1 MSVQCA
7 PVFQLTCLY
16 MLLIKEVIGKREN
29 FNPLFLGWDVQPNQ
43 RQFTCNLFAALQPVC
58 WVVGQFMSITY
69 IILSHTHTH
78 THTSKS
84 VCLTRIFL
92 ICFGCLHI
100 QMHSDNFFTQ
110 KKKTKDMCPSNF
122 VAFKRVNPQ
131 STLEFVQLPDRR
143 RQNWNKHV
151 PCTYFAFI
159 KSLLLLLFF
168 MAAAA
173 AAADFTIY
181 HKL

>member
-16 MLLIKEVIGKREN
+16 MLLIMEVIGKREN
-29 FNPLFLGWDVQPNQ
+29 FNPLFLGWNVQPNQ
-43 RQFTCNLFAALQPVC
+43 RRFTCKSICSPSAALLGS
-58 WVVGQFMSITY
+58 WSIY
-69 IILSHTHTH
+69 VHHIPCPHTHTQASLFVWREFFWFVLVVS
-78 THTSKS
+78 TSK
-84 VCLTRIFL
+84 CILLIFL
-92 ICFGCLHI
+92 P
-100 QMHSDNFFTQ
+100 
-110 KKKTKDMCPSNF
+110 KKTKDMCPSNF

-159 KSLLLLLFF
+159 KSFLLLLFF
-168 MAAAA
+168 MAAAVLQ
-173 AAADFTIY
+173 T
-181 HKL
+181 L

>member
-1 MSVQCA
+1 MSVQCT

-29 FNPLFLGWDVQPNQ
+29 FNPLFLGWNVQTQTKPIHMQ
-43 RQFTCNLFAALQPVC
+43 SICSPSAALLGS
-58 WVVGQFMSITY
+58 WSIY
-69 IILSHTHTH
+69 VHHIHCPHTHTH
-78 THTSKS
+78 KQ
-84 VCLTRIFL
+84 VCL
-92 ICFGCLHI
+92 
-100 QMHSDNFFTQ
+100 SDENFFNLFWLSPHSNAFWSLFYGE
-110 KKKTKDMCPSNF
+110 KTKDMCPSNF

-159 KSLLLLLFF
+159 KRFFCYYYSSWLLLLQQTL
-168 MAAAA
+168 
-173 AAADFTIY
+173 
-181 HKL
+181 

>member
-1 MSVQCA
+1 
-7 PVFQLTCLY
+7 

-29 FNPLFLGWDVQPNQ
+29 FNPLFLGWNVQPNQ
-43 RQFTCNLFAALQPVC
+43 RQFTCNLFCSPSAAPLC

-69 IILSHTHTH
+69 IVLSHTHTH
-78 THTSKS
+78 KHTHKQVFVWREFFWFVLVVSTSKCS
-84 VCLTRIFL
+84 L
-92 ICFGCLHI
+92 I
-100 QMHSDNFFTQ
+100 NFFYQ
-110 KKKTKDMCPSNF
+110 KQTKDMCPSNF

-151 PCTYFAFI
+151 PCTYSAFI
-159 KSLLLLLFF
+159 KSFLLLLFF

-173 AAADFTIY
+173 AADFIIY

>member
-1 MSVQCA
+1 
-7 PVFQLTCLY
+7 
-16 MLLIKEVIGKREN
+16 
-29 FNPLFLGWDVQPNQ
+29 
-43 RQFTCNLFAALQPVC
+43 
-58 WVVGQFMSITY
+58 
-69 IILSHTHTH
+69 
-78 THTSKS
+78 
-84 VCLTRIFL
+84 
-92 ICFGCLHI
+92 
-100 QMHSDNFFTQ
+100 MHSDNFFTQ

-173 AAADFTIY
+173 AAADFIIY